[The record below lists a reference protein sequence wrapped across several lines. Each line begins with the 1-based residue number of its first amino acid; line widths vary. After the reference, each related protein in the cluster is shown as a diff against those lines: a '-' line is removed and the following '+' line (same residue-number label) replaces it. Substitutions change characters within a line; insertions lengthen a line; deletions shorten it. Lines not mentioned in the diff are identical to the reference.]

1 MCPHQ
6 DSHLSMSCVTGG
18 CGMVE
23 GSSNPHVTTRLEC
36 WGFMTLLAE
45 GPGWALATSE
55 TASWS
60 PMCPEI
66 SHTAAS
72 GDQGCC
78 WRDMPWSSKSQQT
91 TPVFP
96 PPFSSQLLSPAW
108 RGSLIKE
115 EGGGNKKKNDECNN
129 ICISCVSRLLSGILP
144 TSQKEKPGGSLN
156 PGGHLATVRLLCF
169 VDTQL
174 PVITAGLEFCIF
186 LLLGCAWQ

>member
-1 MCPHQ
+1 MPPVRQPLGAPCALRFHTLQP
-6 DSHLSMSCVTGG
+6 LGTRGVVGG
-18 CGMVE
+18 TC
-23 GSSNPHVTTRLEC
+23 R
-36 WGFMTLLAE
+36 
-45 GPGWALATSE
+45 GP
-55 TASWS
+55 
-60 PMCPEI
+60 
-66 SHTAAS
+66 
-72 GDQGCC
+72 
-78 WRDMPWSSKSQQT
+78 SKSQQT